1 MNSAQTVPRVL
12 SVHGAAMAPWLDDV
26 ARLRIQVFRDFPY
39 LYDGDVTYEARY
51 LASYT
56 RSAGSVLVLALDG
69 DRVVGASTGLP
80 LLDGE
85 AAFREPFEARGMRV
99 EEVFY
104 CAESVLL
111 PEYRGR
117 GLGHR
122 FFDARE
128 AHAGALGGFR
138 YTAFAAVDRAVD
150 HPARPQDYRG
160 HDGFWSKRG
169 YQRQADMRMTL
180 AWKDIGAS
188 AESEK
193 SLTFWLRPLEEIQ

>member
-1 MNSAQTVPRVL
+1 MISTRSVPHVV
-12 SVHGAAMAPWLDDV
+12 SVHGEAMAPWLDDV

-39 LYDGDVTYEARY
+39 LYDGDVAYEARY
-51 LASYT
+51 LASYI
-56 RSAGSVLVLALDG
+56 RSAGSVFVLALDG

-85 AAFREPFEARGMRV
+85 RAFRVPFEARGMRV

-111 PEYRGR
+111 PEYRGL

-128 AHAGALGGFR
+128 AHAVALGGFR
-138 YTAFAAVDRAVD
+138 YTAFAAVDRAAE
-150 HPARPQDYRG
+150 HPARPHDYRG
-160 HDGFWSKRG
+160 HDAFWSKRG
-169 YQRQADMRMTL
+169 YQRQADMRMSL
-180 AWKDIGAS
+180 AWKDMGDS

-193 SLTFWLRPLEEIQ
+193 SLTFWLRPLEEMQ

>member
-1 MNSAQTVPRVL
+1 MSSQSVPRVL
-12 SVHGAAMAPWLDDV
+12 SVHGAAMAPWLGDV

-39 LYDGDVTYEARY
+39 LYDGDVAYEARY
-51 LASYT
+51 LASYV

-69 DRVVGASTGLP
+69 ERVVGASTGLP

-85 AAFREPFEARGMRV
+85 PAFRVPFEARGMRV

-111 PEYRGR
+111 PEYRGL

-128 AHAGALGGFR
+128 AHAGALGDFR
-138 YTAFAAVDRAVD
+138 YTAFAAVDRAAD
-150 HPARPQDYRG
+150 HPARPQGYRG
-160 HDGFWSKRG
+160 HDVFWSKRG
-169 YQRQADMRMTL
+169 YQRQADMCMTL
-180 AWKDIGAS
+180 AWSEMGDS
-188 AESEK
+188 VESEK
-193 SLTFWLRPLEEIQ
+193 SLTFWLRPLEEMQ